1 MLLIPI
7 FGMGGI
13 YVDDNIRN
21 IEAGLSIQ
29 QSSGADLEILQPDRL
44 RFWHYPPIPHF
55 NPIV

>member
-1 MLLIPI
+1 M

-44 RFWHYPPIPHF
+44 RFWHYSPIPHF